1 MNISKYNSKDSEEV
15 ITLFTNVFTDSEGE
29 EEGLL
34 IGRLVR
40 DLINTNSQ
48 EDLHGY
54 VAKVGEKII
63 GCIFFSRLTFESNN
77 IIAFILSP
85 VAIQSDYQKQG
96 IGQKLINNGL
106 SALKERG
113 VELVFT
119 YGDPAFYSKVGFK
132 SISEEIAKAPLILSY
147 PDGWLCQSLID
158 SEIKPIEGKSHCVAA
173 LNNQQYW

>member
-1 MNISKYNSKDSEEV
+1 MNISKYNSKDSEEI

-34 IGRLVR
+34 IGKLVR

-48 EDLHGY
+48 EDLYGY

-63 GCIFFSRLTFESNN
+63 GCIFFSQLTFESNN

-96 IGQKLINNGL
+96 IGQKLINDGL

-119 YGDPAFYSKVGFK
+119 YGDPGFYSKVGFK
-132 SISEEIAKAPLILSY
+132 FISEEIAKAPLILSY